1 MQSVGECAAFR
12 AAVSLPSTLSGFV
25 QRALDLPRIEFQ
37 KLVECGTFHLRN
49 VSRIVTRDKKGCPT
63 SVSNSPAASRP
74 T

>member
-1 MQSVGECAAFR
+1 
-12 AAVSLPSTLSGFV
+12 LSGFV
-25 QRALDLPRIEFQ
+25 QHAIDLPRIEFQ